1 METILAVG
9 GILLGSCLFAVIV
22 LFLVG
27 GLDPK
32 LWKTFPSSNHSKTEK
47 SDDIGM
53 ILIDD
58 KWHRYYHKQ
67 W

>member
-1 METILAVG
+1 MEAILVVG

-32 LWKTFPSSNHSKTEK
+32 LWKTYPSSSHSKTEK
-47 SDDIGM
+47 ADDIGT
-53 ILIDD
+53 IYINGE
-58 KWHRYYHKQ
+58 HNRYYHKQ